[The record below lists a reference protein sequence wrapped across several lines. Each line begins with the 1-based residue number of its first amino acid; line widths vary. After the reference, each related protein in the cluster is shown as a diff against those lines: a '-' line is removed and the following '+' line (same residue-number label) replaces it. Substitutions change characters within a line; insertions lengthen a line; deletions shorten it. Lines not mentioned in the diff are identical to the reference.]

1 MAAGGRGPAGGRRVG
16 ALGAVGGGFEAR
28 EGDAAGVVVVQVHFD
43 ADGVA
48 ALELAA
54 VCWHGRDGGLAIAT
68 AGAGAVAGR

>member
-48 ALELAA
+48 ALEFAA
-54 VCWHGRDGGLAIAT
+54 GWWEGGDGGLAVAAT
-68 AGAGAVAGR
+68 GALAVAGG